1 MSFAKGVTSGY
12 LPLGGTMISD
22 EIRDVILN
30 APGDEPWMHG
40 FTYSGHAT
48 ACAVGLKNLEI
59 IERDDLLGNSL
70 RMGDRLQSGLEK
82 LLEFPIVGE
91 IRGRGL
97 LRGVDIVKSKET
109 READPAKAA
118 AIYNA
123 CLARGLRTRNVGN
136 ALAFAPPL
144 VINGD
149 EVDQI
154 VEILGSVIDSLS

>member
-1 MSFAKGVTSGY
+1 
-12 LPLGGTMISD
+12 
-22 EIRDVILN
+22 
-30 APGDEPWMHG
+30 MHG
-40 FTYSGHAT
+40 YTYSGHAT

-59 IERDDLLGNSL
+59 IEREDLLGNSQ
-70 RMGDRLQSGLEK
+70 RMGDRLQTGLEK
-82 LLEFPIVGE
+82 LLDFSIVGE
-91 IRGRGL
+91 VRGRGL

-123 CLARGLRTRNVGN
+123 CLARGLRTRNLGN

-144 VINGD
+144 VINAD

-154 VEILGSVIDSLS
+154 VEILGSVIDSLA